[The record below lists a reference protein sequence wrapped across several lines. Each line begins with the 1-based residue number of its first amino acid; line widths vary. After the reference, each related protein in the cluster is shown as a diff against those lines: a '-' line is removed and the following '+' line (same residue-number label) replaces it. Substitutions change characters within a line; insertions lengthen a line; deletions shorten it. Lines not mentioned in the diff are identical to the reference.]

1 VGFMRSPGVRPT
13 VVIGACGIGLGHVG
27 RMLPVARRLAGR
39 GYGVVF
45 TSYGDAVGF
54 CLRENFLTYRE
65 SSISYGV
72 REDGSVSL
80 KQTFKGAPR
89 LLKAFSDQVEAELAV
104 MKKHKPRVVVSDSR
118 LSTLLAARILG
129 IPSILVMHEFKLMLP
144 LDVNKLPGLSVLK
157 QIVERVVLE
166 TFGIGWD
173 LANVVLITDYPAP
186 YTVSKYNVVIP
197 EFLRHKAEFVG
208 TVGSARGALSKWDA
222 RRLLGL
228 EGSPVVYF
236 GLSGLPEERRALFDR
251 LFPLAKGVSGLGYTV
266 LLSKGEPNGST
277 RPVRS
282 GRVTV
287 YEWLPDRSLG
297 YAAADVFVSVGGQ
310 TSIGEAMKYGLPMIV
325 VPTPNH
331 TEHDVIAES
340 VSMMGLGYRIR
351 VGELTFERFAGA
363 LTSIMRDGYVERAA
377 QVAEKL
383 KHYDAI
389 SRIVDKVEE
398 FLVD

>member
-1 VGFMRSPGVRPT
+1 
-13 VVIGACGIGLGHVG
+13 
-27 RMLPVARRLAGR
+27 MLPVARRLAGR
-39 GYGVVF
+39 GYSVVF

-54 CLRENFLTYRE
+54 CLRENFPTYRE

-208 TVGSARGALSKWDA
+208 TVGSARG
-222 RRLLGL
+222 
-228 EGSPVVYF
+228 
-236 GLSGLPEERRALFDR
+236 
-251 LFPLAKGVSGLGYTV
+251 
-266 LLSKGEPNGST
+266 
-277 RPVRS
+277 
-282 GRVTV
+282 
-287 YEWLPDRSLG
+287 
-297 YAAADVFVSVGGQ
+297 
-310 TSIGEAMKYGLPMIV
+310 
-325 VPTPNH
+325 
-331 TEHDVIAES
+331 TE
-340 VSMMGLGYRIR
+340 
-351 VGELTFERFAGA
+351 
-363 LTSIMRDGYVERAA
+363 
-377 QVAEKL
+377 
-383 KHYDAI
+383 
-389 SRIVDKVEE
+389 
-398 FLVD
+398 